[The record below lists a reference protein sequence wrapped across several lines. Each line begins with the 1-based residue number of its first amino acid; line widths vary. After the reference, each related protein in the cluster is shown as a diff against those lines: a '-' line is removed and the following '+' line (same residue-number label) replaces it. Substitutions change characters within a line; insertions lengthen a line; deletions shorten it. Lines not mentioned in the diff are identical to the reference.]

1 MDKQSEETEE
11 VSESD
16 SEQFLRIGGCTQ
28 LFELVT
34 QQQQQQQKKQTK
46 KCNANKQLKS
56 GGK

>member
-34 QQQQQQQKKQTK
+34 QQQQQQQKKQTNK
-46 KCNANKQLKS
+46 KTQRK
-56 GGK
+56 